1 VVLGLFGVGAVWL
14 AVREICQWVT
24 QHWYV
29 VVGVVVFLV
38 AAAGAAM
45 TRLMRERWQR
55 QERLRRLRYTMD
67 EIDTMSPTQF
77 EMACRDLLRRD
88 GLAARHVGG
97 ANDEAADVIAEDRTG
112 KIIVVQCKHTTRRA
126 NVKVGVLYEVNG
138 TAGPSHGA
146 SIVIVA
152 TNGGFTDSALA
163 WAPRHAIHLLDREK
177 LSEWA
182 AHGHGLHEVLG
193 LGSGADR

>member
-1 VVLGLFGVGAVWL
+1 VVLGLL
-14 AVREICQWVT
+14 AVGLAWFAVRAVCQWVT

-29 VVGVVVFLV
+29 AVGVVVLLV
-38 AAAGAAM
+38 AAAGGMIA
-45 TRLMRERWQR
+45 RLVRERRQR

-67 EIDTMSPTQF
+67 EIDTMTPTQF
-77 EMACRDLLRRD
+77 EVACRDLLRRD

-163 WAPRHAIHLLDREK
+163 WAPRYAIHLLDREK

-182 AHGHGLHEVLG
+182 AHGHDLHEVLG
-193 LGSGADR
+193 LSPVAD